1 MSLIGIASHLLQNHI
16 TLLMQVLK
24 VFAQH
29 DTFGIKL
36 EIDKKFLD
44 YAYKS
49 AETVASGSAE
59 SGAASEA
66 EMQAAKTAAAVKEQA
81 KASRR
86 AAEAKTKA
94 KAMAKAKAKAKAMAS
109 EKQERRLLAEAA
121 KVAKAAAEAE
131 AEAEAEVNT
140 LKGAKNPLKTK
151 AVEEAAKARPLAQAR
166 SFLSID
172 LCACHA
178 SNTQSP
184 HPLPLRTGASGVEE
198 GSDYDG

>member
-1 MSLIGIASHLLQNHI
+1 MPRR
-16 TLLMQVLK
+16 TK
-24 VFAQH
+24 P
-29 DTFGIKL
+29 KP
-36 EIDKKFLD
+36 KP
-44 YAYKS
+44 
-49 AETVASGSAE
+49 
-59 SGAASEA
+59 
-66 EMQAAKTAAAVKEQA
+66 
-81 KASRR
+81 KAN
-86 AAEAKTKA
+86 
-94 KAMAKAKAKAKAMAS
+94 AKAKAKAKAMAS

-184 HPLPLRTGASGVEE
+184 HPLPLRTGASGAEK
-198 GSDYDG
+198 GSDYDD